1 MWKPGFRRYLFGIV
15 ALAVA
20 TLALAEDVLQVHDAR
35 ALATVPGQGVAA
47 AYMTIK
53 SRAAARIV
61 SAESDAAGAVQIHSM
76 SMRDDIMRM
85 RQLDSLDLPAGQE
98 VRLVPGGVHLMLAG
112 LKHPLRAGSS
122 VDLRLTVIGADGKRH
137 VVQLNLPVVNARLE
151 QEGRHD

>member
-20 TLALAEDVLQVHDAR
+20 TLALAEEGLQVRDAR

-47 AYMTIK
+47 AYMTIR

-61 SAESDAAGAVQIHSM
+61 SAESDAAGAVQFHSM

-112 LKHPLRAGSS
+112 LKHPLRAGGS
-122 VDLRLTVIGADGKRH
+122 VDLRLTVIGADGKQH
-137 VVQLNLPVVNARLE
+137 VVQLKLPVLDARLE
-151 QEGRHD
+151 QAGRHD

>member
-1 MWKPGFRRYLFGIV
+1 MFGIV

>member
-1 MWKPGFRRYLFGIV
+1 MFGIV

-98 VRLVPGGVHLMLAG
+98 VRLAPGGVHLMLAG

-137 VVQLNLPVVNARLE
+137 VVQLNLPVVDAHLE